1 MAVMGVPESLAY
13 AEIAGLPHVPW
24 WHIVAA
30 IVGCRKMRRV
40 SDEDSVLEL
49 KALYRLTYIDDD
61 MTRISPSDMAVRGT
75 SASI

>member
-1 MAVMGVPESLAY
+1 MAFGPLNCDELWMEGATVAVMGVPESLAY

-49 KALYRLTYIDDD
+49 KTLYRLNT
-61 MTRISPSDMAVRGT
+61 
-75 SASI
+75 